1 MLPKVVVI
9 GLSPREIKWFWSENL
24 SELYVINCEENETGN
39 FKLFISR
46 SDFCCELRKEYENK
60 IGIYM
65 FPFSGLWEDSNKR
78 SKLIKL
84 LPLI

>member
-60 IGIYM
+60 ILTNDFGPNDPKQPM
-65 FPFSGLWEDSNKR
+65 NNALHDLMW
-78 SKLIKL
+78 L
-84 LPLI
+84 L

>member
-39 FKLFISR
+39 LIFTKKKYSQEIIFRVFFLFGST
-46 SDFCCELRKEYENK
+46 
-60 IGIYM
+60 
-65 FPFSGLWEDSNKR
+65 
-78 SKLIKL
+78 
-84 LPLI
+84 

>member
-39 FKLFISR
+39 LIFTKKKYSQEIIFRGFFLF
-46 SDFCCELRKEYENK
+46 
-60 IGIYM
+60 
-65 FPFSGLWEDSNKR
+65 GLT
-78 SKLIKL
+78 
-84 LPLI
+84 

>member
-39 FKLFISR
+39 LIFTKKKYSQEIIFRGFFFLF
-46 SDFCCELRKEYENK
+46 
-60 IGIYM
+60 
-65 FPFSGLWEDSNKR
+65 GLT
-78 SKLIKL
+78 
-84 LPLI
+84 

>member
-39 FKLFISR
+39 LIFTKKNILSRFFLF
-46 SDFCCELRKEYENK
+46 
-60 IGIYM
+60 
-65 FPFSGLWEDSNKR
+65 GLT
-78 SKLIKL
+78 
-84 LPLI
+84 